1 MVNCK
6 YSENMSVFLMY
17 DSKEAKSK
25 KEKQK
30 SKKEKKIK
38 KQ

>member
-30 SKKEKKIK
+30 SKKREKVE